1 MFQLIDTYLSGRS
14 KPFLIGFS
22 AMFVLI
28 MGSIDH
34 LTGSQISFSVFYI
47 FPILLATWYV
57 NKSTGMYISTLAAIV
72 WLIADLTTG
81 YVYRY
86 FLIPYWNACVR
97 LTFFLVITI
106 LTSLIKSKL
115 AQEEALADTDY
126 LTGLKNSRSFYEH
139 VASEAV
145 RSQRYGR
152 PFTMAYVDLDNF
164 KFINDTM
171 GHDTGDEV
179 LRSVAAIIKD
189 NLRQSDVSSR
199 LGGDEFAVLFPET
212 NYHAAEAIINN
223 LVPLLSG
230 SMTSNNWPV
239 SFSIGAVSFVT
250 PMSTVRQMIKTV
262 DDVMYEVKKSGK
274 NNIIHREWRPR

>member
-1 MFQLIDTYLSGRS
+1 M
-14 KPFLIGFS
+14 
-22 AMFVLI
+22 
-28 MGSIDH
+28 
-34 LTGSQISFSVFYI
+34 
-47 FPILLATWYV
+47 
-57 NKSTGMYISTLAAIV
+57 
-72 WLIADLTTG
+72 
-81 YVYRY
+81 
-86 FLIPYWNACVR
+86 
-97 LTFFLVITI
+97 
-106 LTSLIKSKL
+106 TSLIKSKL

-139 VASEAV
+139 VEKEAV
-145 RSQRYGR
+145 RSRRYGR
-152 PFTMAYVDLDNF
+152 PFTMAYLDLDNF

-212 NYHAAEAIINN
+212 NYNAAEAIIKN

-230 SMTSNNWPV
+230 SMTSNSWPV

-250 PMSTVRQMIKTV
+250 TMSTVREMIKTV